1 MKKITNRF
9 YYLALLSMLGL
20 IGLTGTVSAQSDL
33 KSQLT
38 GGTSRQWQL
47 HELKTDEQDLRAEDF
62 DENKDFSMRSQLAQI
77 VPDSIVFRN
86 DGTCESTYVSQYMDG
101 KVVDTD
107 LKQPC
112 RWVVEGADI
121 KIVEEASGDSK
132 LEESRDEILW
142 LKQVSITGDRL
153 QCRFSL
159 QGGYT
164 GGVSRLE
171 FGAASSASASTFE
184 ADGIAG
190 RFPAGWTSSGTS
202 APNSAESPDRSAKF
216 FLIATGK
223 DNFDQVIAT
232 DLARHFADQYTGV
245 KKTGEDN
252 FEQNG
257 LGMRKLTYTASRK
270 SDRVAVE
277 LTVQLAFRLGDEP
290 VKSVILIA
298 AVDTAAAAKH
308 AEAIRQV
315 FSTETRAGGPSASL
329 RSGVTERFAHARPQV
344 RETGKVKWF
353 SDVKGFGMITP
364 DRGGEIF
371 VHFTAVQGT
380 LRSLMEGARVAYD
393 VTRGPKGLQ
402 ATNVTGAGAE

>member
-1 MKKITNRF
+1 MKT
-9 YYLALLSMLGL
+9 LALTLFIALVA
-20 IGLTGTVSAQSDL
+20 LTASAQTEL
-33 KSQLT
+33 KSQLA

-62 DENKDFSMRSQLAQI
+62 DENKDFSLRSQLAQI
-77 VPDSIVFRN
+77 VPDSILFRN

-112 RWVVEGADI
+112 RWMVEGADI

-142 LKQVSITGDRL
+142 LKQVSITGERL

-164 GGVSRLE
+164 GGVSLLE
-171 FGAASSASASTFE
+171 YGPAGSASASAFE

-190 RFPAGWTSSGTS
+190 RFPAGWTSSGPS
-202 APNSAESPDRSAKF
+202 APNSAESPDHAAKF

-270 SDRVAVE
+270 ADRVAVE

-290 VKSVILIA
+290 VKSVILIS

-308 AEAIRQV
+308 ADAINQV
-315 FSTETRAGGPSASL
+315 FSTETRRGGASASAS
-329 RSGVTERFAHARPQV
+329 RANERFAHARAQA
-344 RETGKVKWF
+344 RIEGTVKWF
-353 SDVKGFGMITP
+353 NDAKGFGFITS
-364 DRGGEIF
+364 DRGEEYF
-371 VHFTAVQGT
+371 VHFSGISSRGF
-380 LRSLMEGARVAYD
+380 RSLTEGARVEFNSSQ
-393 VTRGPKGLQ
+393 GPKGLQ
-402 ATNVTGAGAE
+402 ATNVVPGR